1 MGITSTRILELQRMV
16 DHLPNFFVV
25 GPEMCR
31 GGQPTERGL
40 KLLKDAGVKTVIN
53 LRNEGGMNAIEEHMV
68 ARIGLNYAFVPLS
81 PFKTPSPEDIEL
93 FLEVARDPDL
103 QPVFVHCLHGMDR
116 TGTMVFI
123 YRMETNQLS
132 YERAYQEMLACGF
145 HEEFEN
151 LLSLIVQY
159 RIG

>member
-1 MGITSTRILELQRMV
+1 MV

-40 KLLKDAGVKTVIN
+40 KLLKDAGVKTIIN
-53 LRNEGGMNAIEEHMV
+53 LRNESGMNTIEEHMV
-68 ARIGLNYAFVPLS
+68 ARIGLNYELVPLS
-81 PFKTPSPEDIEL
+81 PFRTPQSYEILRFLDI
-93 FLEVARDPDL
+93 ARDPDL

-123 YRMETNQLS
+123 YRMETGQMS
-132 YERAYQEMLACGF
+132 YESAYEEMIACGF

-151 LLSLIVQY
+151 LLSLITQY
-159 RIG
+159 RGNHRR